1 METILVVDDN
11 RQISSFLVGSVLPSL
26 GYQTLVANDGKS
38 ALEIVHKHH
47 RYIDLMLLDL
57 QLPDYSGLDI
67 LRKLAKENL
76 TVPAIL
82 FTAHGSEQVA
92 VEAFRL
98 GAQDYLNKPVDVDI
112 LSVTIARALSNTRLR
127 KEKDRLN
134 VQLKEQVNWLTIL
147 SRVSK
152 SITSS
157 LNIDDVLKR
166 IVEAG
171 VLLTRADEG
180 FLALLDQPNG
190 QLYLRA
196 VKNIDENKINT
207 MRMPVTDSLSG
218 KVIRDARPLRST
230 QGEDNPL
237 KVSTGFLVY
246 SLVHVPL
253 MSKGVPLGVLA
264 VDNRT
269 TRRGFSATDEAMLI
283 SLADYAAVALE
294 NAKLYEQVTLELQ
307 ERERA
312 EEALRESQERYEVS
326 IRGAKDGLWDWNLR
340 TQEIFYSPRWKEM
353 LGYEEQEIQPKT
365 DDWFN
370 RIHAD
375 DRGGVRENIAA
386 HLRGT
391 TPHFENEHRML
402 HKDGSYRWMLSRGLA
417 VRDESG
423 VAHRMAGSQT
433 DISDRKKAEQ
443 KLIYDALHDS
453 VTGLFNRSAL
463 VERLWLAINRGKRRE
478 NYLFALLYMDLD
490 RFKDVNDSL
499 GHMLGDELLIAIA
512 QMLQGVLRPTDT
524 VARLGGD
531 EFVVLLDDIGEISD
545 ATRVADRVQQELTTT
560 SLLRDHEVFVSASI
574 GIVLSTSG
582 YTDPVDVLRDADI
595 AMYRAKAHG
604 RSRYEIFDPL
614 MRERIMERLA
624 LENELRQAIEH
635 EEFLVYY
642 QPILSISDHR
652 LLGFEAL
659 LRWQSPIR
667 GLLTP
672 IHFLEVAENTGLIS
686 AIDRWV
692 MKESLMQLRYWD
704 SIFPTIVPLTMS
716 VNISAKHVAQM
727 GLVDEIA
734 TALTETGMDAS
745 RLNLEIT
752 ENTVMENVTRTN
764 EVLTNIQAMGVQLQV
779 DDFGIGYSSLGY
791 LSSFSLNALKIDRSF
806 INSLGEESTNLKI
819 IQAILMMSRGL
830 GMKVIAEGVE
840 TQAQFTKLR
849 EMGCEFAQGYLIA
862 MPLPK
867 LDATLLLEKI
877 FGPNNGKTDPWN
889 FLE

>member
-26 GYQTLVANDGKS
+26 GYQTLVAYDGKS
-38 ALEIVHKHH
+38 ALEIVRKHH

-112 LSVTIARALSNTRLR
+112 LSVTIARSLSNTRLR

-134 VQLKEQVNWLTIL
+134 VQLKEQVNWLTVL

-152 SITSS
+152 SITST

-180 FLALLDQPNG
+180 FLALLDQPSG

-207 MRMPVTDSLSG
+207 MRLPVTDSLSG
-218 KVIRDARPLRST
+218 KVIRDAKPIRST

-253 MSKGVPLGVLA
+253 ISKGVPLGVLA

-269 TRRGFSATDEAMLI
+269 TRRGFTATDEAMLI

-312 EEALRESQERYEVS
+312 EEALRESQERYELSV
-326 IRGAKDGLWDWNLR
+326 RGAKDGIWDWNLR
-340 TQEIFYSPRWKEM
+340 TQEMYFSPRWKEM
-353 LGYEEQEIQPKT
+353 LGYEEQEIQNKPE
-365 DDWFN
+365 DWFN
-370 RIHAD
+370 RIHPD
-375 DRGGVRENIAA
+375 DRDAVRENIAA
-386 HLRGT
+386 HLRGGS
-391 TPHFENEHRML
+391 PNFENEYRML

-417 VRDESG
+417 VRDEAG
-423 VAHRMAGSQT
+423 VAHRIAGSQT
-433 DISDRKKAEQ
+433 DISDRKIAEQ
-443 KLIYDALHDS
+443 KLIYDALHDT

-463 VERLWLAINRGKRRE
+463 IERLWLAINRGKRRAG
-478 NYLFALLYMDLD
+478 YLFALLYMDLD

-512 QMLQGVLRPTDT
+512 KMLQGVLRPTDT

-531 EFVVLLDDIGEISD
+531 EFVVLLDDIGDIRD
-545 ATRVADRVQQELTTT
+545 ATLVADRIQQELTTAP
-560 SLLRDHEVFVSASI
+560 LLHDHEVFVSASI
-574 GIVLSTSG
+574 GIVLSSSG
-582 YTDPVDVLRDADI
+582 YNDPVDVLRDADI

-624 LENELRQAIEH
+624 LENELRQAIDRQ
-635 EEFLVYY
+635 EFLVYY
-642 QPILSISDHR
+642 QPILSIADHH

-659 LRWQSPIR
+659 LRWQSPTR

-686 AIDRWV
+686 TIDRWV
-692 MKESLMQLRYWD
+692 LKESLLQLRYWD
-704 SIFPTIVPLTMS
+704 SIFPNIIPLTMS
-716 VNISAKHVAQM
+716 VNVSGKHVAQM
-727 GLVDEIA
+727 GLADEV
-734 TALTETGMDAS
+734 ALILEETGMDAS

-752 ENTVMENVTRTN
+752 EDTVMENVTRTN
-764 EVLTNIQAMGVQLQV
+764 EVLAKIQALGVQLQV

-806 INSLGEESTNLKI
+806 VNSLDNDGTNLKI

-840 TQAQFTKLR
+840 TQNQFAQLR
-849 EMGCEFAQGYLIA
+849 ELGCEFAQGYLIA

-867 LDATLLLEKI
+867 LDATQLLEKV

-889 FLE
+889 FLG

>member
-26 GYQTLVANDGKS
+26 GYQTLVAYDGKS
-38 ALEIVHKHH
+38 ALEIVRKHH

-67 LRKLAKENL
+67 LRKLATENL

-112 LSVTIARALSNTRLR
+112 LSVTIARALTNTRLR

-134 VQLKEQVNWLTIL
+134 VQLKEQVNWLTVL

-157 LNIDDVLKR
+157 LNIDDVLRR

-180 FLALLDQPNG
+180 FLALLDQSSG

-196 VKNIDENKINT
+196 VKNIDEDKINT
-207 MRMPVTDSLSG
+207 MRLPVTDSLSG

-253 MSKGVPLGVLA
+253 LSKGVPLGVLA

-283 SLADYAAVALE
+283 SLADFAAVALE
-294 NAKLYEQVTLELQ
+294 NAKLYEQATLELQ
-307 ERERA
+307 ERGRA
-312 EEALRESQERYEVS
+312 EEALRESQERYELS

-340 TQEIFYSPRWKEM
+340 TQEMFFSPRWKEM
-353 LGYEEQEIQPKT
+353 LGYEEHEIQPKPE
-365 DDWFN
+365 DWFN
-370 RIHAD
+370 RIHPD
-375 DRGGVRENIAA
+375 DREAVRENVAA
-386 HLRGT
+386 HLRGA
-391 TPHFENEHRML
+391 TPHFENEYRML

-463 VERLWLAINRGKRRE
+463 VERLWLAINRGKRRSD
-478 NYLFALLYMDLD
+478 YLFALLYMDLD

-499 GHMLGDELLIAIA
+499 GHMLGDKLLIAIA
-512 QMLQGVLRPTDT
+512 KMLQGVLRPTDT

-531 EFVVLLDDIGEISD
+531 EFVVLLDDIGDIRD
-545 ATRVADRVQQELTTT
+545 ATRVADRIQQELTTAP
-560 SLLRDHEVFVSASI
+560 LLRDHEVFVSASI

-582 YTDPVDVLRDADI
+582 YNEPVDVLRDADI

-635 EEFLVYY
+635 QEFLVYY

-659 LRWQSPIR
+659 LRWQSPTR

-692 MKESLMQLRYWD
+692 LKESLLQLRYWD
-704 SIFPTIVPLTMS
+704 SIFPKIVPLTMS
-716 VNISAKHVAQM
+716 VNISGKHVAQM

-734 TALTETGMDAS
+734 STLEETGMDAS

-752 ENTVMENVTRTN
+752 ENTVMENISRTN
-764 EVLTNIQAMGVQLQV
+764 EVLTNIQALGVQLQV

-806 INSLGEESTNLKI
+806 INSLDQESTNLKI

-840 TQAQFTKLR
+840 TQNQFTQLR
-849 EMGCEFAQGYLIA
+849 ELGCEFAQGYLIA

-867 LDATLLLEKI
+867 LDATQLLEKI

>member
-26 GYQTLVANDGKS
+26 GYQTLVAYDGKS
-38 ALEIVHKHH
+38 VLEIVRKHH

-67 LRKLAKENL
+67 LRKLAAENL

-112 LSVTIARALSNTRLR
+112 LSVTIARALTNTRLR

-134 VQLKEQVNWLTIL
+134 VQLKEQVNWLTVL

-157 LNIDDVLKR
+157 LNIDDVLRR

-180 FLALLDQPNG
+180 FLALLDQPSG

-196 VKNIDENKINT
+196 VKNIDEDKINT
-207 MRMPVTDSLSG
+207 MRLPVTDSLSG

-253 MSKGVPLGVLA
+253 LSKGVPLGVLA

-283 SLADYAAVALE
+283 SLADFAAVALE
-294 NAKLYEQVTLELQ
+294 NAKLYEQATLELQ
-307 ERERA
+307 ERGRA
-312 EEALRESQERYEVS
+312 EEALRESQERYELS

-340 TQEIFYSPRWKEM
+340 TQEMFFSPRWKEM
-353 LGYEEQEIQPKT
+353 LGYEELEIQPKPE
-365 DDWFN
+365 DWFN
-370 RIHAD
+370 RIHPD
-375 DRGGVRENIAA
+375 DREAVRENVAA
-386 HLRGT
+386 HLRGA
-391 TPHFENEHRML
+391 TPHFENEYRML

-423 VAHRMAGSQT
+423 LAHRMAGSQT

-463 VERLWLAINRGKRRE
+463 VERLWLAINRGKRRSD
-478 NYLFALLYMDLD
+478 YLFALLYMDLD

-499 GHMLGDELLIAIA
+499 GHMLGDKLLIAIA
-512 QMLQGVLRPTDT
+512 KMLQGVLRPTDT

-531 EFVVLLDDIGEISD
+531 EFVVLLDDIGDIRD
-545 ATRVADRVQQELTTT
+545 ATRVADRIQQELTTAP
-560 SLLRDHEVFVSASI
+560 LLRDHEVFVSASI

-582 YTDPVDVLRDADI
+582 YNEPVDVLRDADI

-635 EEFLVYY
+635 QEFLVYY
-642 QPILSISDHR
+642 QPILTISDHR

-659 LRWQSPIR
+659 LRWQSPTR

-692 MKESLMQLRYWD
+692 LKESLLQLRYWD
-704 SIFPTIVPLTMS
+704 SIFPKIVPLTMS
-716 VNISAKHVAQM
+716 VNISGKHVAQI

-734 TALTETGMDAS
+734 STLEETGMDAS

-752 ENTVMENVTRTN
+752 ENTVMENISRTN
-764 EVLTNIQAMGVQLQV
+764 EVLTNIQALGVQLQV

-806 INSLGEESTNLKI
+806 INSLDLESNNLKI

-840 TQAQFTKLR
+840 TQNQFTQLR
-849 EMGCEFAQGYLIA
+849 ELGCEFAQGYLIA

-867 LDATLLLEKI
+867 LDATQLLEKI